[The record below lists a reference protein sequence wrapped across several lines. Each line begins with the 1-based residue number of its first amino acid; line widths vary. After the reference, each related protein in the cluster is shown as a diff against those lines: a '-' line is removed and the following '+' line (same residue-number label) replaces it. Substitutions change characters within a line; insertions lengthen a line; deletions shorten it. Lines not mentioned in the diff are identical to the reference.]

1 MGTSEG
7 RELRIVS
14 GKYGALQGA
23 GTIGAKPLG
32 GSLVHAADLD
42 GGYGRKTIRI
52 KIN

>member
-1 MGTSEG
+1 MGASEG

-14 GKYGALQGA
+14 GKCGALQGA
-23 GTIGAKPLG
+23 GAIGAKSLG

-42 GGYGRKTIRI
+42 GGGARKTIRI